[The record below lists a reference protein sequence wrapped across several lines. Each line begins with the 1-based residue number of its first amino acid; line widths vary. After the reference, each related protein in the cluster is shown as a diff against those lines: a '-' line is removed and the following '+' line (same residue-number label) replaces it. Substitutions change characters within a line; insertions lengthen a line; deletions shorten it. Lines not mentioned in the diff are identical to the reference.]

1 MTSLYDRLGGIF
13 AISAVVNDFSD
24 AIIPDPLV
32 GRDSPNPQL
41 RDWHRNNLERL
52 PGLKFMRSLWV
63 AKVSGGPYQ
72 YTPTKP
78 GRCNECLEEAH
89 RHLKITS
96 EEFDRVAQILGN
108 TLDKYAVPPAEK
120 KEVLDA
126 FAAHK
131 GEVTEGSRGYP

>member
-24 AIIPDPLV
+24 AIADDPLV
-32 GRDSPNPQL
+32 GRYSPNPQL
-41 RDWHRNNLERL
+41 REWFTHPERM
-52 PGLKFMRSLWV
+52 PGLKFMRTLWV

-96 EEFDRVAQILGN
+96 EEFDRVAQILGT
-108 TLDKYAVPPAEK
+108 TLDKYRVPPPEK

-131 GEVTEGSRGYP
+131 PEVTEGSRGYP